1 MAGADTVEYPC
12 AIHLI
17 RLNTTNDIIAA
28 LEVFIDSGAQK
39 MIMSTCEK
47 RSRRPFPRFDY
58 FVLQLGGASLRKPTD
73 RNNKPDYYCC
83 VGRVLLIVAL
93 RS

>member
-1 MAGADTVEYPC
+1 MAGADTVEYTC

-17 RLNTTNDIIAA
+17 RSQYYKCIIAA
-28 LEVFIDSGAQK
+28 LEVFVDSGAQK
-39 MIMSTCEK
+39 MSMCEQ

-73 RNNKPDYYCC
+73 RNNNTNDIIPALEECC
-83 VGRVLLIVAL
+83 
-93 RS
+93 